1 MAQNVSKS
9 WTLPQYKVAHNL
21 EAIELFTARKSGKRY
36 ACRKD
41 TGEFIGMLAD
51 DFDKAKPVSVLQM
64 HDTDTAET
72 WLFICNGEPRVAE
85 DTL

>member
-1 MAQNVSKS
+1 MAQNVAKS
-9 WTLPQYKVAHNL
+9 WTLPQYKSAHNL
-21 EAIELFTARKSGKRY
+21 TTLELFTSKKTGKKY

-41 TGEFIGMLAD
+41 NGDFIGMLSE

-64 HDTDTAET
+64 HDTETAET
-72 WLFICNGEPRVAE
+72 WLFICNGEPRIAE